1 MTSLRAGYAEDDE
14 TPKIDKNVNL
24 VDEKILRKILPMKDI
39 DTKEIVI
46 IGAGICGLATALALR
61 KIANLNVKIYERSE
75 TLRGGE
81 GTALTMWP
89 NGLAA
94 LEYID
99 SSLLETIKGK
109 GTIIG
114 RQTFDT
120 PEKSETVDT
129 LAFCEANGQPLMSVF
144 WQRLHSQLAAEVGK
158 ENIILGKNCIDI
170 KETQGSESVTLSF
183 EDGETLETKFV
194 LACDGIHSRVR
205 NCVLND
211 GKPRDH
217 GRIIYRSVIPY
228 EKYPH
233 IARDQMIGRVNRD
246 PSLLVHWQPCGDD
259 YTYWAVV
266 KKPSEDYP
274 HEMFGDE
281 NADEMK
287 EWLLKEFDAFPEAR
301 EMIRVTD
308 AKDILERKVLDRPP
322 IEKWSFCNNRI
333 LLMGDAAHAM
343 ILSVGQGANT
353 ALEDAAQIGQLF
365 QDIRAKKAIFSE
377 DTSNSEIE
385 EKKIIV
391 ESESSFADQM
401 ADIVKA
407 FENIRIT
414 RCTTIQGESEGYAKQ
429 AYGSTKRTLGQYRTD
444 WLLDFRPTSFDD
456 CL

>member
-1 MTSLRAGYAEDDE
+1 MASLRAGYAEGDE
-14 TPKIDKNVNL
+14 SPTFDKSL
-24 VDEKILRKILPMKDI
+24 SALDEKSLRSVLPMKDI
-39 DTKEIVI
+39 DAKEIVI

-61 KIANLNVKIYERSE
+61 KVAKLNVKIYERSE

-94 LEYID
+94 LDYID
-99 SSLLETIKGK
+99 SSLLKIIKEK
-109 GTIIG
+109 GTVIE

-129 LAFCEANGQPLMSVF
+129 LSFGKANGQPLMSVF

-170 KETQGSESVTLSF
+170 KEMDDGNSVSLVF

-205 NCVLND
+205 KCVIND

-233 IARDQMIGRVNRD
+233 IARDQMIGRVNDD
-246 PSLLVHWQPCGDD
+246 PSLLVHWQPRGDD

-266 KKPSEDYP
+266 KKPSEKYP
-274 HEMFGDE
+274 HEMFGE
-281 NADEMK
+281 ERAEEMK
-287 EWLLKEFDAFPEAR
+287 DWLLKEFDAFPEAR
-301 EMIRVTD
+301 DMIRVTD

-322 IEKWSFCNNRI
+322 IEKWSYYNNCI

-353 ALEDAAQIGQLF
+353 ALEDAAQVGRLF
-365 QDIRAKKAIFSE
+365 QDIRAKNTIFSE
-377 DTSNSEIE
+377 ESTSSSDKN
-385 EKKIIV
+385 IIV
-391 ESESSFADQM
+391 KSENDFADQIS
-401 ADIVKA
+401 DIVKA

-444 WLLDFRPTSFDD
+444 WLLDFHPASFDD
-456 CL
+456 CF